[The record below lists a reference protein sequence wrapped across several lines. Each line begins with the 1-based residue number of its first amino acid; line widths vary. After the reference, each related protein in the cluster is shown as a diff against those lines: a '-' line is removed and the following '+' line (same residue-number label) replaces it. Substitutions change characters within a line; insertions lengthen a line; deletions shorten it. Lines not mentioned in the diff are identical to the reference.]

1 MPTVTRRDFL
11 KQASALGISAVA
23 AGSLPRRAVASSP
36 VKFSGWT
43 FKPDTV
49 QDYVDFYNRT
59 YKAQVQYEPIPWP
72 QYHPTMETRA
82 FAGEVVDVMYC
93 THDNRERWFD
103 SGMIQALDDL
113 PGIDELKKQM
123 RPANLDSLMSKDGSK
138 LTGLPYFT
146 SLIVCIYNEPL
157 LQKAGFSG
165 PAKTWDELIEQCT
178 KLKKDKLSDYP
189 YLPNL
194 NAGLSGTMLTFYAD
208 CFSEGASVFDE
219 KNNVIADQEPGVAR
233 VVERYQKAFKAGL
246 INPEVLTKTS
256 STDTHR
262 LFWTG
267 RYAYITTHSYY
278 LRTIAGEPKNSKLAP
293 KKGKMTMYPGTGNTY
308 MWTDSYVLGA
318 DTKVMEDAWKFMK
331 FLGGNLNKDW
341 YTQKQWVYISGLDNP
356 YPIMYKDPKVVES
369 FNEWTDL
376 NMLLNQYDKG
386 QVISAYKEPWYG
398 EFVVR
403 PLPLSRIWSVG
414 KQPPPRG

>member
-178 KLKKDKLSDYP
+178 KLKKRQIERLSVSSKP
-189 YLPNL
+189 QRR
-194 NAGLSGTMLTFYAD
+194 
-208 CFSEGASVFDE
+208 
-219 KNNVIADQEPGVAR
+219 VIRNHVDI
-233 VVERYQKAFKAGL
+233 L
-246 INPEVLTKTS
+246 C
-256 STDTHR
+256 R
-262 LFWTG
+262 LFF
-267 RYAYITTHSYY
+267 R
-278 LRTIAGEPKNSKLAP
+278 
-293 KKGKMTMYPGTGNTY
+293 
-308 MWTDSYVLGA
+308 
-318 DTKVMEDAWKFMK
+318 
-331 FLGGNLNKDW
+331 GG
-341 YTQKQWVYISGLDNP
+341 QC
-356 YPIMYKDPKVVES
+356 
-369 FNEWTDL
+369 F
-376 NMLLNQYDKG
+376 
-386 QVISAYKEPWYG
+386 
-398 EFVVR
+398 
-403 PLPLSRIWSVG
+403 
-414 KQPPPRG
+414 